1 VRAVVYAGPGAV
13 RIEDVERPR
22 IKEPGD
28 AVVEVSV
35 TAICGSDLH
44 LLSGKTP
51 GARVGAVIG
60 HEFVGVVRDAGD
72 DAMELVGS
80 RVVGSF
86 LIACGRCGSCRKGHF
101 NFCSDRRA
109 LGLGTLT
116 GDLDGAQA
124 EFVRVPDARVNLMPL
139 EGFAGIDDEAALFCG
154 DVLAT
159 GFHSAAVAAITAGE
173 RCAVFGAG
181 PVGICCALAS
191 RRVGADVIVV
201 DTEPRRVGFAR
212 ERFGLS
218 AVESVADA
226 SADVAID
233 AVGAIP
239 ALKSALRC
247 ARDGG
252 RIAVVG
258 VYGAERYELPLG
270 RAWIR
275 ALDIRFSGMANV
287 QGWWKAA
294 LSAVAEGEVDPTRMV
309 THRIA
314 LADAD
319 EGYELFRS
327 RRATKVIMS
336 L

>member
-1 VRAVVYAGPGAV
+1 LRAVVYAGPGTV
-13 RIEDVERPR
+13 RIDDVARPG
-22 IKEPGD
+22 IKEAGD
-28 AVVEVSV
+28 AVVEVAL

-60 HEFVGVVRDAGD
+60 HEFVGVVRDVGD
-72 DAMELVGS
+72 DAKGLLGS

-86 LIACGRCGSCRKGHF
+86 LIACGRCDSCRGGRY
-101 NFCSDRRA
+101 NLCSARRA

-124 EFVRVPDARVNLMPL
+124 EFVRVPDARVNVMPL
-139 EGFAGIDDEAALFCG
+139 ESFTGVDDEAALFCG

-159 GFHSAAVAAITAGE
+159 GFHAAEVAAITAGE

-191 RRVGADVIVV
+191 RHAGADVIVV
-201 DTEPRRVGFAR
+201 DTDPKRAEFTR
-212 ERFGLS
+212 ERFGLD

-226 SADVAID
+226 SADVVID

-287 QGWWKAA
+287 QGCWKAA
-294 LSAVAEGEVDPTRMV
+294 LSAVADDIVDPVRMV

-314 LADAD
+314 LEDAGQ
-319 EGYELFRS
+319 GYELFRS
-327 RRATKVIMS
+327 RRATKVLMS
-336 L
+336 P

>member
-1 VRAVVYAGPGAV
+1 MRAVVYAGTGAV
-13 RIEDVERPR
+13 RIDDVERPR
-22 IKEPGD
+22 VEAAGD
-28 AVVEVSV
+28 AVVEVTL

-60 HEFVGVVRDAGD
+60 HEFVGFVRDAGD
-72 DAMELVGS
+72 DATGLLGS

-86 LIACGRCGSCRKGHF
+86 LIACGRCSSCRGGSY
-101 NFCSDRRA
+101 NFCSTRRA

-124 EFVRVPDARVNLMPL
+124 EFVRVPDALVNLMPL
-139 EGFAGIDDEAALFCG
+139 EDFGIDDEAALFCG

-159 GFHSAAVAAITAGE
+159 GFHAVGVAAITPGE

-191 RRVGADVIVV
+191 RHAGADVIVV
-201 DTEPRRVGFAR
+201 DTDPSRVDFAR
-212 ERFGLS
+212 ERFGLE

-226 SADVAID
+226 SADIAID
-233 AVGAIP
+233 AVGAVP

-275 ALDIRFSGMANV
+275 ALDVRFSGMANV
-287 QGWWKAA
+287 QGCWEAA
-294 LSAVAEGEVDPTRMV
+294 LAAVSRDALDPARMV

-314 LADAD
+314 LEDAG

-327 RRATKVIMS
+327 RRATKVLMIP
-336 L
+336 